1 MFGVFTSSTLAADV
15 VVDGAT
21 EVVEAHEDGAAHEGG
36 EDAEM
41 DLKAGREIL
50 EISEHQVEMA
60 EEQGEVGHGF
70 SPFGWRGGCRRN
82 RWTSG

>member
-15 VVDGAT
+15 LMDGAT
-21 EVVEAHEDGAAHEGG
+21 EVVEAHEDGATHEGG

-50 EISEHQVEMA
+50 EVSEHQVEVL

-70 SPFGWRGGCRRN
+70 SLFGWREGCRHD